1 MSSSERAAEWA
12 FNIDDLSQGIHR
24 KLGEGIE
31 TRIFCGENV
40 MLSVARLEPNSA
52 GEMHSH
58 PEEQWGMLLDGG
70 MHANPKRS
78 GNQNAR
84 GRLLVHT
91 LKRHAWN
98 SNGRYRP
105 RRWSTFSAH
114 RAPVTGPAARDSA
127 IEALVPH
134 LRIHRIQ
141 IAHAACTAAAS
152 SRAIVVIPKS
162 WRIV

>member
-58 PEEQWGMLLDGG
+58 PEEQWGMLLDGEC
-70 MHANPKRS
+70 
-78 GNQNAR
+78 
-84 GRLLVHT
+84 T
-91 LKRHAWN
+91 
-98 SNGRYRP
+98 
-105 RRWSTFSAH
+105 
-114 RAPVTGPAARDSA
+114 
-127 IEALVPH
+127 
-134 LRIHRIQ
+134 RIQ
-141 IAHAACTAAAS
+141 NGAEIKMRRGDFWYTPSNVMHGIRTGDIAATVVDIFSPPRS
-152 SRAIVVIPKS
+152 SYRTS
-162 WRIV
+162 GEGFGN

>member
-12 FNIDDLSQGIHR
+12 FNIDDLSQRIRR

-31 TRIFCGENV
+31 TRIFRGENV

-58 PEEQWGMLLDGG
+58 PEEQWGMLLDGECTRIQNG
-70 MHANPKRS
+70 AEIKCEGVTS
-78 GNQNAR
+78 GTHPQTSCTEFERAI
-84 GRLLVHT
+84 
-91 LKRHAWN
+91 
-98 SNGRYRP
+98 SQ

-114 RAPVTGPAARDSA
+114 RAPVTRPVARDSA

-134 LRIHRIQ
+134 LRIHRLQ

-162 WRIV
+162 WRIA